1 MTKASQVHVTP
12 ISELALVYPGYS
24 PRPEE
29 RKQSGKYLLVGGR
42 NIKDG
47 RLITTEKD
55 SYINDL
61 PKKSFRRAIAQPGD
75 IIVSTLF
82 DRRKLYIYRD
92 TDPLAVVNNSCA
104 IIRAPDKNDYI
115 VSYLRTLRGQE
126 QFLSDATEATSGA
139 FIPRLSTSDLSR
151 LQVPLLPLSELQRL
165 GDDHIASSSTDDLIA
180 LRSELRSKD
189 SQIVELRTELAQVN
203 LYYEDRIRKIVAQI
217 SVNDV
222 KSRIAHGETSKLEF
236 KSSLRWSLKANRD
249 DSAMEIAVLK
259 TISAFCNTEG
269 GELLIVVSDY
279 HTIFII

>member
-1 MTKASQVHVTP
+1 MTKASQVHVAP

-189 SQIVELRTELAQVN
+189 TQIVELRTELAQVT
-203 LYYEDRIRKIVAQI
+203 LYYEDRIRKIEAQI

-236 KSSLRWSLKANRD
+236 KSSLRWKLK
-249 DSAMEIAVLK
+249 S
-259 TISAFCNTEG
+259 
-269 GELLIVVSDY
+269 
-279 HTIFII
+279 